1 MNTLY
6 DYNGNLVKPSQP
18 VKQIQRIKYDLT
30 IDSRDRDPTKFLKV
44 VGGASSSDPGDYVV
58 YLPRVY
64 ENVCS
69 IRLKSATIQSPESG
83 LSSSDFYIMI
93 DIEGLNKIDETAPAA
108 DRSGHINSS
117 FAKIPIDTN
126 TLAGSSVTAASSA
139 GAGPYIIT
147 YTTAAVHAFSV
158 GQTVTVSGLTPS
170 GYNVVNATITG
181 VPSTTSFQVTVTTD
195 PGVNTDGTGTAVITA
210 PYYYNDMSNEQNIH
224 EYRPPIGKLDR
235 MHITLRRHKPFSEIT
250 TTSPNFAPIT
260 FGSAEN
266 TLRFEIE
273 TIENVFTGTSSFETR
288 LSSRTDYGH
297 FGC

>member
-1 MNTLY
+1 MNTVY
-6 DYNGNLVKPSQP
+6 DYNGHTIKPSQP
-18 VKQIQRIKYDLT
+18 VKQIKRIKYDLT
-30 IDSRDRDPTKFLKV
+30 IDSRDRDPTKFIKV
-44 VGGASSSDPGDYVV
+44 VGGASVSDPGDYVV

-69 IRLKSATIQSPESG
+69 IRLKSAIIQSPQSG
-83 LSSSDFYIMI
+83 LTSSDFYIMV

-126 TLAGSSVTAASSA
+126 SVAGSSITAASSA
-139 GAGPYIIT
+139 GVGPYVIT
-147 YTTAAVHAFSV
+147 YTTATLHAFSV
-158 GQTVTVSGLTPS
+158 GQTVTVSDLAPS

-195 PGVNTDGTGTAVITA
+195 PGANTDGTGTAVVTA

-235 MHITLRRHKPFSEIT
+235 MHITLRRHKPFSDIT
-250 TTSPNFAPIT
+250 SSSPNFVPIV
-260 FGSAEN
+260 FGTAEN

-273 TIENVFTGTSSFETR
+273 TLENVFTDSSSFETR
-288 LSSRTDYGH
+288 LSAGHYG
-297 FGC
+297 C